1 MNKTTCTQIYLC
13 SNHDKPCFY
22 GLAAAIWCFPAAKLG
37 SVQTC
42 LCEPILLTSYCSA
55 AAPCFWASKMPRG
68 HKGPK
73 HAGTSDTTVTQWMY
87 FGMNDKKVKV
97 IMQLHRETAKRCYG
111 QVLLWVPTQ
120 STETSEPGDPGPVIQ
135 KIHYWTY
142 AKKGF
147 KSTLYFQLW
156 NIYLHAYTSC
166 FPTSKKPCWTQRHL
180 LPLRKKVCCQNHK
193 KSGCVTL
200 MMAQHTFKVIWR
212 RLRRRVV
219 TDFFVANCGCLSSFL
234 ADGDEDGPWC
244 WWFHSR
250 KGLVYCMLIRMDF
263 VFDLWFVFNF
273 KTMQIAKNETHWT
286 FPNRLCWIQRLRQLC
301 KWHTPQTTN
310 SILICFVGFSHHWAS
325 CFRVHLLGC
334 HCYHDVFKDGTYP
347 RERCKVFHVLSSSR
361 LDLHDVSNALGF
373 VSTGCRVNQ
382 NMRKK

>member
-1 MNKTTCTQIYLC
+1 MTNHASMAWLLQFDAFLLLSLAGPNMFMWTYP
-13 SNHDKPCFY
+13 SN
-22 GLAAAIWCFPAAKLG
+22 
-37 SVQTC
+37 
-42 LCEPILLTSYCSA
+42 ILLFCGC
-55 AAPCFWASKMPRG
+55 PCFWASKMPRG

-73 HAGTSDTTVTQWMY
+73 HAGTSDTVTQWMY
-87 FGMNDKKVKV
+87 FGWMTKRSSDHATSSRNCKEMLWAGASLGPDPINWNLRARRPGTRYPKNSLLNLRQEGFQKHFIFSTMEHIFARIYILLSNFKK
-97 IMQLHRETAKRCYG
+97 A
-111 QVLLWVPTQ
+111 
-120 STETSEPGDPGPVIQ
+120 
-135 KIHYWTY
+135 
-142 AKKGF
+142 
-147 KSTLYFQLW
+147 
-156 NIYLHAYTSC
+156 
-166 FPTSKKPCWTQRHL
+166 CWTQRHL
-180 LPLRKKVCCQNHK
+180 LPQRKKVCCQNHK

-325 CFRVHLLGC
+325 CFRVHLLAAIATTMSLKMVPTPGK
-334 HCYHDVFKDGTYP
+334 DVKFFM
-347 RERCKVFHVLSSSR
+347 CWVL
-361 LDLHDVSNALGF
+361 HALIYMT
-373 VSTGCRVNQ
+373 SP
-382 NMRKK
+382 MHLAL